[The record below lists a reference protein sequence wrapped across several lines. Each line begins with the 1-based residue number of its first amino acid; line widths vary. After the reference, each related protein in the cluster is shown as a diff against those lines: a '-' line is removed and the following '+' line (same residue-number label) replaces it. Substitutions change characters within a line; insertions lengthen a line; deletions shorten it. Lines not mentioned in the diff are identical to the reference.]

1 MLKKILLA
9 LIISLCMEL
18 VTYAENWVPVGKP
31 GSRPEELINE
41 FYKHLIAGSKTDVA
55 EALRNTSY
63 RIYID
68 VDSITDIREGVRESS
83 LKTVFDNEQ
92 AMEGTDK
99 KFKYIIA
106 RINFHRAQEVL
117 WFVDGEVYNESGEA
131 LRDSETVYIPLDL
144 KELPN
149 TAPERDNWK
158 FVCNYKKDS
167 K

>member
-106 RINFHRAQEVL
+106 RINFHCAQEVL